1 MRIVRTYRVVSV
13 LEKIG
18 ALFGSESI
26 SVYVVGGMRRCHG
39 EDLECERFEIRR
51 GEGGLA
57 KEKTRKEKRRE
68 AVQEHRRIMYQ

>member
-39 EDLECERFEIRR
+39 EDLECESVRVSFCQRLRVSIFP
-51 GEGGLA
+51 LL
-57 KEKTRKEKRRE
+57 
-68 AVQEHRRIMYQ
+68 